1 MTYQIVM
8 CGKEGLVV
16 ASDKRELRESGGIDQ
31 VGHGFSA
38 NMLSKIYINSAHSLA
53 WAFAGGEISRIAA
66 AYLDDAFNNAS
77 SDLSIEEVKQTIVQ
91 CGNSAWKDYARG
103 PQQAVVTL
111 VIGPTRTILR
121 ATITPTTVV
130 DELSGTHPVFAGQAH
145 SQASLLPTRFYS
157 RDMTIPELAF
167 LAGCTIRMAH
177 EADPQIIDGLDIA
190 AYRDATKSFELLDPT
205 LYWDRAKEID
215 AVVMECI
222 RRNNPA

>member
-1 MTYQIVM
+1 MTV
-8 CGKEGLVV
+8 GL
-16 ASDKRELRESGGIDQ
+16 ASEDGMSG
-31 VGHGFSA
+31 
-38 NMLSKIYINSAHSLA
+38 
-53 WAFAGGEISRIAA
+53 
-66 AYLDDAFNNAS
+66 
-77 SDLSIEEVKQTIVQ
+77 
-91 CGNSAWKDYARG
+91 
-103 PQQAVVTL
+103 
-111 VIGPTRTILR
+111 
-121 ATITPTTVV
+121 
-130 DELSGTHPVFAGQAH
+130 SGTHPVFAGQAH